1 MAGEASPE
9 IHVVELAPGV
19 FVAVPAPEAQAVDP
33 AARPHRSRVRHAA
46 LALVPIA
53 TVAAAWWMLQA
64 A

>member
-1 MAGEASPE
+1 MAGETSPE

-19 FVAVPAPEAQAVDP
+19 FVAVPAQDVQAADP
-33 AARPHRSRVRHAA
+33 AARPHKSRVRRAA

-64 A
+64 G